1 MPHAMKTIFF
11 SALFIITTGVAQAQ
25 LSVSPNQTAAYLTAQ
40 LLATAG
46 TSGIVVS
53 NEVLTC
59 DSLSN
64 GEFTGIS
71 NLGIS
76 NGIVLGT
83 GHAASDSLLGYTGID
98 GLPSQFASAF
108 LNTAGD
114 TQLQTIVGATTYDAC
129 VLEFDLQPVG
139 SFIEFEYVFGSEEYP
154 EFNCS
159 PFNDVFGF
167 FISGPGYANPTN
179 IALLPGTSIPVS
191 INTINDGSSTL
202 CTADTTL
209 YVTNTDTISTLDGFT
224 DVLVATATVTPG
236 LTYHL
241 KLAIA
246 DVSDGILNSYVLLKA
261 NSLKSG
267 GTIPSALPTASAAK
281 DTRIF
286 PSIIQ
291 NELYLQFAD
300 AQDWTFVVQDLYGRV
315 MKQFRLAERSG
326 IQSIDLS
333 MLPAAQYVV
342 TGRHADGG
350 SIITHRIIKQ

>member
-1 MPHAMKTIFF
+1 MKTIFF
-11 SALFIITTGVAQAQ
+11 SALLMITTGVTQAQ

-40 LLATAG
+40 LLASAS

-114 TQLQTIVGATTYDAC
+114 AQLQTIVGTTTYDAC

-167 FISGPGYANPTN
+167 FISGPGYPNPVN

-191 INTINDGSSTL
+191 INTINDGSSSL
-202 CTADTTL
+202 CVADTTL

-246 DVSDGILNSYVLLKA
+246 DASDGILNSYVLLKA

-267 GTIPSALPTASAAK
+267 GSVPSTLPTAM
-281 DTRIF
+281 DT
-286 PSIIQ
+286 Q
-291 NELYLQFAD
+291 NL
-300 AQDWTFVVQDLYGRV
+300 
-315 MKQFRLAERSG
+315 RLFQVPYKTTYTYKAPMDITG
-326 IQSIDLS
+326 ICRFGTS
-333 MLPAAQYVV
+333 MA
-342 TGRHADGG
+342 G
-350 SIITHRIIKQ
+350 